1 MSAREAALQTL
12 VAMDHQKAWSNGHL
26 KKVIQEAHLDRRDAA
41 LATRL
46 CFGVLQN
53 RMLLDHYLQQ
63 YSTMKLTKM
72 ESKVRN
78 SLRLGLYQML
88 FLTKIPVSAA
98 VSESVALTK
107 KLCKNPRAGG
117 MVNGILRNLARHLDD
132 LPTLDRSHPIAY
144 LSLLYSHP
152 QWLVEDWGNRL
163 DGEEL
168 EALLRWDNSEPPV
181 TVQVN
186 TCRFQTPEVVEQL
199 QREGMAVTPHPWLA
213 DCLTLTAT
221 GDLTQSEGWRQGMFY
236 PQDPAARL
244 AVLAAGLTP
253 GCKVL
258 DACAAPGGKSFA
270 AAMVMGDRG
279 EIHACD
285 LHPHKKSLIQ
295 AGADRLGL
303 QSITPQVADGK
314 KPRKGWG
321 EAFDVVL
328 ADVPCSGLGVLR
340 KKPEIRYKA
349 PEALEGLPQIQGEI
363 LANVST
369 YVRPGGVLLYSTCT
383 LRTQENEA
391 VVQAFLASHPDFRL
405 EVFRLPG
412 PWAWWRRGSAPS
424 GPSGWR
430 PTASSWPNSE
440 RRVPMPDFKSMT
452 PEELAAW
459 CKDQGQPAFRGKQL
473 FQWLHRGVTSTQEM
487 TDLPKAFRAIL
498 DQAGGVRF
506 PTVARKQVSKL
517 DGTIKYLWRLPDGHC
532 IETVLMRYRHGNS
545 VCISSQVGCA
555 MGCVFCA
562 STLGGRVRNLT
573 AGELLDQ
580 VIFTQKDSG
589 LPISNIVLMGIG
601 EPLDNYDNVR
611 RFLTLVN
618 RPEGVHIGMRHISLS
633 TCGLVKG
640 IDRLAEEGLQIT
652 LSVSLHAPDDE
663 TRSRLMPVNRATGVE
678 ALFAACR
685 RYFEKTGRRISYEY
699 AMIDGVNDTPRHA
712 ALLADRLAGTVAHVN
727 LIPLNFVEESS
738 LRPSPHVAAFQR
750 QLEQRGITATV
761 RRRLGSDIDASCGQL
776 RRKAMQAQAR

>member
-186 TCRFQTPEVVEQL
+186 TCRFQTPEVVELL

-253 GCKVL
+253 GSKVL

-279 EIHACD
+279 EIYACD
-285 LHPHKKSLIQ
+285 LHPHKKALIQ

-405 EVFRLPG
+405 EAFRLPG
-412 PWAWWRRGSAPS
+412 P
-424 GPSGWR
+424 
-430 PTASSWPNSE
+430 
-440 RRVPMPDFKSMT
+440 
-452 PEELAAW
+452 L
-459 CKDQGQPAFRGKQL
+459 
-473 FQWLHRGVTSTQEM
+473 
-487 TDLPKAFRAIL
+487 
-498 DQAGGVRF
+498 
-506 PTVARKQVSKL
+506 
-517 DGTIKYLWRLPDGHC
+517 
-532 IETVLMRYRHGNS
+532 
-545 VCISSQVGCA
+545 
-555 MGCVFCA
+555 
-562 STLGGRVRNLT
+562 
-573 AGELLDQ
+573 
-580 VIFTQKDSG
+580 
-589 LPISNIVLMGIG
+589 
-601 EPLDNYDNVR
+601 
-611 RFLTLVN
+611 
-618 RPEGVHIGMRHISLS
+618 
-633 TCGLVKG
+633 GLVEAG
-640 IDRLAEEGLQIT
+640 QCTLWPQRLETDGFFLAKLRKEGA
-652 LSVSLHAPDDE
+652 HA
-663 TRSRLMPVNRATGVE
+663 
-678 ALFAACR
+678 
-685 RYFEKTGRRISYEY
+685 
-699 AMIDGVNDTPRHA
+699 
-712 ALLADRLAGTVAHVN
+712 
-727 LIPLNFVEESS
+727 
-738 LRPSPHVAAFQR
+738 
-750 QLEQRGITATV
+750 
-761 RRRLGSDIDASCGQL
+761 
-776 RRKAMQAQAR
+776 